1 VRLQNELY
9 RLENTQLKRKVS
21 SKREKNL
28 LRQIATMTRDKE
40 KAQKICNRQD
50 QLKQGFQ
57 TTNESVYVTEV
68 GAKIGRAAVISVK
81 VCSVG
86 KGLYLAE
93 FDKIVEEMTHAEA
106 LRKDT
111 AI

>member
-1 VRLQNELY
+1 MTICEAQNELY
-9 RLENTQLKRKVS
+9 RLENTQLKHTQLKHKVS

-57 TTNESVYVTEV
+57 TTNESMYVTET
-68 GAKIGRAAVISVK
+68 GAKIGRAAVMNVK
-81 VCSVG
+81 VCSR
-86 KGLYLAE
+86 
-93 FDKIVEEMTHAEA
+93 D
-106 LRKDT
+106 
-111 AI
+111 

>member
-1 VRLQNELY
+1 MTICEAQNELY
-9 RLENTQLKRKVS
+9 RLENTQLKHTQLKHKVS

-57 TTNESVYVTEV
+57 TTNESMYVTET
-68 GAKIGRAAVISVK
+68 GAKIGRAQ
-81 VCSVG
+81 
-86 KGLYLAE
+86 
-93 FDKIVEEMTHAEA
+93 
-106 LRKDT
+106 
-111 AI
+111 